1 MSDHPTGEEDLR
13 ALLHETAG
21 SITTRGTL
29 EDIRTR
35 TERSSTRRWLVPAVA
50 AAVVL
55 GLAVGGTAW
64 VLRDDASTGPS
75 PALPVPTTSATEEPT
90 GTVGPPQPATI
101 YYAGDTARG
110 RGLFAEQ
117 HEVVS
122 AEGNPGIPDPLA
134 AVRQAVSGTPAD
146 PDYLSLWPAGVIV
159 EGVSFD
165 GFGDDGEW
173 GVLLMGPARD
183 RPVGMSERDAKLAV
197 GAVVRTLQS
206 TMGGR
211 SRVSFYVGEE
221 RVQTV
226 LGMSAKAFDAGDDD
240 SVMAP
245 VQITS
250 PAEGADLTAGP
261 IEVTGV
267 AATFEANVV
276 YEVLVGGDA
285 VVDSGFTTAAECCTL
300 APYSFTLDLEP
311 GSYTL
316 VVHDEDMSG
325 EGRPVNRDTK
335 EIVVR

>member
-1 MSDHPTGEEDLR
+1 MSDHPAGDEDLR
-13 ALLHETAG
+13 SLLHETAETITPHG
-21 SITTRGTL
+21 SL
-29 EDIRTR
+29 DDIRARTR
-35 TERSSTRRWLVPAVA
+35 RSSTRRWLFPAVA
-50 AAVVL
+50 AAVAL

-64 VLRDDASTGPS
+64 VLRDNPTSDQS
-75 PALPVPTTSATEEPT
+75 PAAPAPTTGVTEEPT
-90 GTVGPPQPATI
+90 GAVGPPRPATV
-101 YYAGDTARG
+101 YYVGDTARG

-117 HEVVS
+117 HEV
-122 AEGNPGIPDPLA
+122 GDPDTTDSLE
-134 AVRQAVSGTPAD
+134 AVRLAVNGDPAD
-146 PDYLSLWPAGVIV
+146 PDYRSLWPAGTIV

-165 GFGDDGEW
+165 GIGDEGEW
-173 GVLLMGPARD
+173 GVLLMGPVRD
-183 RPVGMSERDAKLAV
+183 RPAGMSERDAKLAV
-197 GAVVRTLQS
+197 SAVVRTLQS

-221 RVQTV
+221 RAQTV

-240 SVMAP
+240 TVMAP
-245 VQITS
+245 VQISS

-300 APYSFTLDLEP
+300 APFSFTLDLEP

-325 EGRPVNRDTK
+325 EGRPVNQDTK
-335 EIVVR
+335 EIIVR